1 MALVK
6 KLSARLQNHPKRLI
20 FPDGEDLRVLK
31 AARQFATRKLGVP
44 ILLGNK
50 EKILEIAA
58 ANDIRTDGFKIINPP
73 LSDDFPVLVKLMRGL
88 PVFRDFDDETIKNM
102 AAQPV
107 YYASLMLATSRC
119 DAMITGANSSTSS
132 SLRPISQ
139 IISKQKGVSTLSSM
153 MVVSTGIDSLGI
165 KGDLFLAD
173 CGVVA
178 EPTERELCDIAT
190 TTALLVNHFTLE
202 TPRVAMLSYVSKS
215 PNPKS
220 ASVLKMRAAT
230 SLVREKIKQN
240 GLGFEV
246 DGELQVDAALREEV
260 ALQKGIS
267 SSVAGR
273 ANVLIFP
280 DLNAGNITSK
290 MLQITSSDVRCY
302 GQILTGLSKP
312 VGEIS
317 RGATEDDIFGT
328 SVIVAA
334 QAVDRRFLSLEEE

>member
-6 KLSARLQNHPKRLI
+6 KLSARLQNHPKRI
-20 FPDGEDLRVLK
+20 VYTDGEDLRVLK

-50 EKILEIAA
+50 ERILELAA
-58 ANDIRTDGFKIINPP
+58 ANEIRADGIKIINPP
-73 LSDDFPVLVKLMRGL
+73 LSDDFDALAKLLGGL
-88 PVFRDFDDETIKNM
+88 PLFKDFDADSIRNM

-107 YYASLMLATSRC
+107 YFAALMLATGRC
-119 DAMITGANSSTSS
+119 DAMITGAASATAH
-132 SLRPISQ
+132 SLRPVMQ
-139 IISKQKGVSTLSSM
+139 IISKQRGVSAVSSM
-153 MVVSTGIDSLGI
+153 MVVSTGIEKLGV

-173 CGVVA
+173 CGVIA
-178 EPTERELCDIAT
+178 EPDERQLCDIAI
-190 TTALLVNHFTLE
+190 TAATLAGNFTLQK
-202 TPRVAMLSYVSKS
+202 PKVAMLSYVSKIA
-215 PNPKS
+215 NPKN
-220 ASVLKMRAAT
+220 ASVLKVIAAT
-230 SLVREKIKQN
+230 SLVREKIAADN
-240 GLGFEV
+240 LDMEV
-246 DGELQVDAALREEV
+246 DGELQVDAALNPDI
-260 ALQKGIS
+260 ALAKGIS

-302 GQILTGLSKP
+302 GFILTGLVKP

-317 RGATEDDIFGT
+317 RGASDSDIFGT

-334 QAVDRRFLSLEEE
+334 QAVDRRFLSLEDE